1 MNTLVAA
8 SLALVQSLAEQ
19 PPEPED
25 VKAGWLGF
33 AVFLLLA
40 LAVVVLAFS
49 FVKHLR
55 RAKVNFDARD
65 AAEGTADG
73 EPDDTDGADDSGPW
87 RPGAEPNGHTSG

>member
-65 AAEGTADG
+65 AADAAAG
-73 EPDDTDGADDSGPW
+73 ETDGTDDSGPP